1 MRDEQFIRGNLPM
14 TKEEVRAVSLSKLE
28 LTPGAVFWDIGA
40 GTGSVAVEAAEFFQQ
55 IDRNGRESFVYAVER
70 KEEGI
75 ELIGKNQK
83 KLVPEFSRFFLIQ
96 GDAPEILEN
105 LPVPSHVFIGGTGG
119 RLKKI
124 VGFVFEKNP
133 CARVVINAVTAESFL
148 ESMEI
153 IRYSAVRFY
162 DIVQVSVSRIEQAG
176 KYHMHKGQNPV
187 YVITLQG

>member
-75 ELIGKNQK
+75 ELIEKNQK

-124 VGFVFEKNP
+124 VSFVFEKNP

-153 IRYSAVRFY
+153 IRHSAVRFY